1 MNQSISLNIEY
12 FVEKIKKE
20 QIRNDHLLVSFDVKS
35 HFTNVPLDK
44 VIEII
49 LNRIYDKNEISTDIT
64 TDITFMFKMTVL
76 QCFRH
81 WEWF

>member
-35 HFTNVPLDK
+35 QFTNVPLDK
-44 VIEII
+44 VIEIT
-49 LNRIYDKNEISTDIT
+49 LNRIYDKNEISTDII
-64 TDITFMFKMTVL
+64 TDITFMFKITVL